1 MNTVIIVSRQTVR
14 IYNESILYQ
23 DATQYKDLIVT
34 QLSQDSEPRDFG
46 YLLEYL
52 IGRRLKQTPYKACEV
67 YMILEGVSDSDITI
81 LNKQLVTKWELQL
94 TAVDSLEDKKV
105 LGYKVKHV
113 EGETEPRP
121 SPPRL
126 AIDWLENLE

>member
-14 IYNESILYQ
+14 IHNESILYQ

-34 QLSQDSEPRDFG
+34 QLSQDSEPIDFG
-46 YLLEYL
+46 YLLEHL

-67 YMILEGVSDSDITI
+67 YMILEGVSDSDTTA
-81 LNKQLVTKWELQL
+81 LHKQLVTKWELQL
-94 TAVDSLEDKKV
+94 AAVDSPGNKKV
-105 LGYKVKHV
+105 LGYKVKSA
-113 EGETEPRP
+113 EGETEPRS